1 MNDTTST
8 DELTRDPD
16 LEVEV
21 LIGRLIDDEHTTED
35 QQRFEILADAEPALW
50 RRLAQHHLD
59 RRALA
64 EEVALATFSAEHT
77 RLPRRWFAL
86 PRLTWSMALS
96 GWAAVLIM
104 ALSWGLV
111 TMASQRPP
119 IAMKDPAIVIQTPGL
134 SPLSPEELLAQYLD
148 APWVL
153 GEMQPV
159 VLDVQEMTD
168 GRIGINFMRRIEEV
182 IFIAADEEGVLDENG
197 ELIADPATLRAKAP
211 PAGFPN

>member
-1 MNDTTST
+1 MNDTNIT
-8 DELTRDPD
+8 DDPDRDGD

-21 LIGRLIDDEHTTED
+21 LIGRLIDGEQTTND
-35 QQRFEILADAEPALW
+35 QQRFEAFADAQPALW
-50 RRLAQHHLD
+50 RRLAQRHLD
-59 RRALA
+59 RRTLVD
-64 EEVALATFSAEHT
+64 EVTRATGPAATIE
-77 RLPRRWFAL
+77 LPRRWFAL

-104 ALSWGLV
+104 ALSWTLV
-111 TMASQRPP
+111 TLASQPP
-119 IAMKDPAIVIQTPGL
+119 EPISSGGPAFDTRTIEPDA
-134 SPLSPEELLAQYLD
+134 EELLARYLE
-148 APWVL
+148 APWVV

-182 IFIAADEEGVLDENG
+182 VIVAGDDEGVLDENG
-197 ELIADPATLRAKAP
+197 DLTADPETLRAKAP